1 MRFNMLALAVGH
13 VYQSA
18 DVYASFGVNSAVMS
32 SSDPAEHA
40 QNMLALDVAT
50 RDGDTSIDLADDSE
64 EQTEDGDEGE
74 ESSEGEEGDESEE
87 DEEGGEAE
95 QEEDGFTPLGDPD
108 TELTEASQQLEEYST
123 GFDEMRAQA
132 IKAGL
137 PADVAARIEEEYE
150 ADGKLSEDSYA
161 QLAKAGYSAGFVNS
175 FMKGQEAVA
184 EAYVSKIVAYAGG
197 KEQFDRVVAHL
208 KANSP
213 KSMDALY
220 DAIERRDLN
229 TVQTVINLGM
239 ASQTK
244 KFGKQPE
251 RTLNRR
257 NATPAGRVSNQQVEG
272 FASQTEMVK
281 AMGDSR
287 YGRDAKYTQEVR
299 NKVLAASW

>member
-50 RDGDTSIDLADDSE
+50 RDGDTSIELTDDSE
-64 EQTEDGDEGE
+64 EQTGESTESEGE
-74 ESSEGEEGDESEE
+74 ESSEGYESGDESEG
-87 DEEGGEAE
+87 DEGEQGEGDFE
-95 QEEDGFTPLGDPD
+95 PLGDPD
-108 TELTEASQQLEEYST
+108 AELTEASQQLEEYST

-213 KSMDALY
+213 KSMDSLY

-239 ASQTK
+239 ASQAK

-257 NATPAGRVSNQQVEG
+257 NASPAGRAPAQQVEG
-272 FASQTEMVK
+272 FSSQTEMVK